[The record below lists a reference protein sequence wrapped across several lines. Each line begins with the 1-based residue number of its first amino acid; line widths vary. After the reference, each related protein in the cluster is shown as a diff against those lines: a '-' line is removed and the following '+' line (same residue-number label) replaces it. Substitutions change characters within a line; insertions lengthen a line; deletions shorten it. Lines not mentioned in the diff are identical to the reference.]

1 MSVNN
6 ISTVLSDIFV
16 NVYGSLVCRTKE
28 KEEDDDTEKEHDK
41 SGLNFERE
49 NTTGV
54 IGSNNDKSNLIVN
67 EDEDNEEEKE
77 DEEKEDKINVPLVII
92 LFVMI
97 GYLVLGGYGFTLIE
111 KWTLVQAI
119 YYALISV
126 STIGNY
132 L

>member
-1 MSVNN
+1 MAVNN

-16 NVYGSLVCRTKE
+16 NVYGSLVCRSK
-28 KEEDDDTEKEHDK
+28 KKDEEDDSEKEHDDK
-41 SGLNFERE
+41 SGLKLERE
-49 NTTGV
+49 NTTGF

-67 EDEDNEEEKE
+67 EDEENDEEE

-126 STIGNY
+126 STIGN
-132 L
+132 